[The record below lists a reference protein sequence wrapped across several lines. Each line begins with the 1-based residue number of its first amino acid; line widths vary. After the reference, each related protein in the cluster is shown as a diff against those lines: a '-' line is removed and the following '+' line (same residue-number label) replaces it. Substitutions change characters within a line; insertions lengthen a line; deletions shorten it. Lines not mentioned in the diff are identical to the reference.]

1 MRVDSNEEGP
11 QIASIPS
18 QLDALRR
25 DVAGL
30 REDVR
35 NVLRYC
41 AYLPL
46 ILRIEMKESND
57 MSAVSD
63 AITTLTGKVSVLTT
77 TVDSAEAAF
86 AGLKTSLDKAI
97 ADAAASGATPA
108 ELQSLTDLSAA
119 IDQQSSELAAA
130 IAANTPS
137 A

>member
-1 MRVDSNEEGP
+1 
-11 QIASIPS
+11 
-18 QLDALRR
+18 LRR

-46 ILRIEMKESND
+46 ILRIEMKESKD

-63 AITTLTGKVSVLTT
+63 AITKLQGDVSEIT
-77 TVDSAEAAF
+77 TVVDSTEALL
-86 AGLKTSLDKAI
+86 AGLKAALDKAI
-97 ADAAASGATPA
+97 ADAASAGATPA
-108 ELQSLTDLSAA
+108 ELQSLADLSAA
-119 IDQQSSELAAA
+119 IQQQKGELAAA
-130 IAANTPS
+130 NAANTPS